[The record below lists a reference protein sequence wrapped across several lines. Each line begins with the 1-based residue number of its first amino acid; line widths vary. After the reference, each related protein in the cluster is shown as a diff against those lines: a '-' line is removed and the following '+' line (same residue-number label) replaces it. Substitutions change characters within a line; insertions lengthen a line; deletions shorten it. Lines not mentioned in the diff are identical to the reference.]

1 MIKYQQQSRKTLR
14 LNLKYRI
21 FEPIFTSDDFFI
33 LDVCSYTMGSLISF
47 FRRPELD
54 TNSQLESIDS
64 NLKRLFEK
72 RAAHIRSKADLY
84 TKTRNYG

>member
-1 MIKYQQQSRKTLR
+1 MAVL
-14 LNLKYRI
+14 RI
-21 FEPIFTSDDFFI
+21 FLIYFI

>member
-1 MIKYQQQSRKTLR
+1 MNFCLNTGFFSYQKVFC
-14 LNLKYRI
+14 RI
-21 FEPIFTSDDFFI
+21 LLIYFI